1 MICRI
6 VVSAFV
12 LAYAVALVALVVGV
26 FGLFGAERDRLAA
39 MFLVPLGMP
48 WTFLV
53 GRLPD
58 AMRPVAAA
66 LTPLVNLALLVAVCR
81 ARRRTAL

>member
-26 FGLFGAERDRLAA
+26 FGLFGAERDPLAA
-39 MFLVPLGMP
+39 VFLVPLGMP
-48 WTFLV
+48 WTSWWA
-53 GRLPD
+53 D
-58 AMRPVAAA
+58 
-66 LTPLVNLALLVAVCR
+66 CR
-81 ARRRTAL
+81 TRCARSPRR